1 VGVTTGN
8 MRSISA
14 SSAIPASGGYYTRL
28 RTHNLR
34 AFLILTAPALFWF
47 ALWMLW
53 PLGNM
58 FYLSTLKWDRL
69 VQPGEFIGLA
79 NYARMLRD
87 PHFFNGLRNT
97 GIHLLVA
104 LPGVMIP
111 AYMLGFF
118 LSLRLRGYRALR
130 VIFFS
135 PAMISVAALAVMF
148 YGVYMPNGILNSIL
162 RFVGLDSLTRPWLA
176 DPSTVLGAIIFLD
189 IWAGIGF
196 YAVLFFAIL
205 SNMPY
210 ELFEAARLDGASLW
224 TIMWR
229 ITFPLTRG
237 FFGVATMLHF
247 LWILLGAAQN
257 VLILTRGGPGD
268 YSLTLGY
275 YLYDQAFL
283 TQRLG
288 YSQAIGVFVFVVGIV
303 GLVILRRV
311 LRHTD

>member
-1 VGVTTGN
+1 MGAVT
-8 MRSISA
+8 RSLASDKASVRGSA
-14 SSAIPASGGYYTRL
+14 GYYTRL
-28 RTHNLR
+28 RARNLR
-34 AFLILTAPALFWF
+34 AFLLFTGPALFWF

-79 NYARMLRD
+79 NYTRMLHD

-97 GIHLLVA
+97 AIHLAVA

-118 LSLRLRGYRALR
+118 LSLRPPGYRLLR
-130 VIFFS
+130 VMFFS

-148 YGVYMPNGILNSIL
+148 YGVYMPNGILNAIL
-162 RFVGLDSLTRPWLA
+162 KALGLGAITRPWLA
-176 DPSTVLGAIIFLD
+176 DPYTVLGAIIFLD

-196 YAVLFFAIL
+196 YAVLFFAAL
-205 SNMPY
+205 SNMPI
-210 ELFEAARLDGASLW
+210 ELIEAARLDGASLW
-224 TIMWR
+224 VIMWR
-229 ITFPLTRG
+229 VTFPLIRG

-288 YSQAIGVFVFVVGIV
+288 YSQAIGVFVFIVGII
-303 GLVILRRV
+303 GLLIIRRALRPS
-311 LRHTD
+311 D

>member
-1 VGVTTGN
+1 MAADRLSVPGTPAVGDDE
-8 MRSISA
+8 
-14 SSAIPASGGYYTRL
+14 GYYTHLSTR
-28 RTHNLR
+28 NLR
-34 AFLILTAPALFWF
+34 AFFLFTAPALFWF

-79 NYARMLRD
+79 NYARMFHD

-97 GIHLLVA
+97 SIHLAVA

-118 LSLRLRGYRALR
+118 LSLRPLGYRLLR

-148 YGVYMPNGILNSIL
+148 YGVYMPNGILNAIL
-162 RFVGLDSLTRPWLA
+162 NTLGLGALARPWLA
-176 DPSTVLGAIIFLD
+176 DPATVLGAIIFLD

-196 YAVLFFAIL
+196 YTVLFFAAL
-205 SNMPY
+205 SNMPV
-210 ELFEAARLDGASLW
+210 ELIEAARLDGASLW

-229 ITFPLTRG
+229 ITFPIVRG

-268 YSLTLGY
+268 HSLTLGY

-288 YSQAIGVFVFVVGIV
+288 YSQAIGVFVFVVGII
-303 GLVILRRV
+303 GLLIIRRALRPTV
-311 LRHTD
+311 

>member
-1 VGVTTGN
+1 MGAVTRSLVSDKTGVRG
-8 MRSISA
+8 SE
-14 SSAIPASGGYYTRL
+14 GYYTRL
-28 RTHNLR
+28 RARNLR
-34 AFLILTAPALFWF
+34 AFLLFTGPALFWF

-97 GIHLLVA
+97 AIHLAVA

-118 LSLRLRGYRALR
+118 LSLRPPGYRLLR

-135 PAMISVAALAVMF
+135 PAMISIAALAVMF
-148 YGVYMPNGILNSIL
+148 YGVYMPNGILNAML
-162 RFVGLDSLTRPWLA
+162 KTLGLGAITRPWLA

-196 YAVLFFAIL
+196 YAVLFFAAL
-205 SNMPY
+205 SNMPI
-210 ELFEAARLDGASLW
+210 ELIEAARLDGASLW
-224 TIMWR
+224 VIMWR
-229 ITFPLTRG
+229 VTFPLIRG

-288 YSQAIGVFVFVVGIV
+288 YSQAIGVFVFIVGII
-303 GLVILRRV
+303 GLLIIRRV
-311 LRHTD
+311 LRPSD

>member
-1 VGVTTGN
+1 MSVTSDVVQAADRPTAE
-8 MRSISA
+8 I
-14 SSAIPASGGYYTRL
+14 GYHGRQ
-28 RTHNLR
+28 RARDRR
-34 AFLILTAPALFWF
+34 AFLLFVLPGLLWF

-58 FYLSTLKWDRL
+58 FYLSTLRWDGL
-69 VQPGEFIGLA
+69 VKPSTFIGLA
-79 NYARMLRD
+79 NYARMFRD
-87 PHFFNGLRNT
+87 PHFINGLRNT
-97 GIHLLVA
+97 AIHLLLA
-104 LPGVMIP
+104 LPGVMLP
-111 AYMLGFF
+111 AYVLGFF
-118 LSLRLRGYRALR
+118 LSLRRAGYRILR

-148 YGVYMPNGILNSIL
+148 YGVYMPQGILNSVL
-162 RFVGLDSLTRPWLA
+162 RFIGLEGLTRSWLA
-176 DPSTVLGAIIFLD
+176 DPDTVLGAIIFLD

-196 YAVLFFAIL
+196 YSVLFFAVL
-205 SNMPY
+205 SNMPADLY
-210 ELFEAARLDGASLW
+210 EAARLDGASLW

-229 ITFPLTRG
+229 ITFPLIRG
-237 FFGVATMLHF
+237 FFGVATILHF

-288 YSQAIGVFVFVVGIV
+288 YSQAIGVFVFMVGII
-303 GLVILRRV
+303 GLVIIRRV